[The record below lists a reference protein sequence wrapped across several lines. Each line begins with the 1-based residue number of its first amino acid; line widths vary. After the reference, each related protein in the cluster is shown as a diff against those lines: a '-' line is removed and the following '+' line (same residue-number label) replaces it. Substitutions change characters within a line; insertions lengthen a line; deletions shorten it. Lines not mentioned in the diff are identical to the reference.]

1 MTGDQPLRA
10 LGELAESLLP
20 ALTAIRRDLHRHPEP
35 GWLEFRTTGVVAR
48 HLRTLGYGVR
58 VGAECLRVEDARG
71 VPAAEIVADH
81 RHGAG
86 ETAELGVVSGVVAE
100 LDRGPGPTLALR
112 FDMDA
117 TQVTESGASDH
128 RPASEGFASGRDGV
142 MHACGHDGHVAIG
155 LGVADLLTRT
165 PDWRGRLRLIFQPAE
180 EGGRGAWP
188 MVTAGVVDDVD
199 VFAALHIADE
209 ALAPGEI
216 ALSATGFLASVKLD
230 VEFRGVAAHAAGAPE
245 RGRNA
250 LLAAAQAALAL
261 HALPRHGHG
270 ATFVNAGVL
279 RAGTGRNVV
288 ADRALL
294 QCEVRG
300 GSDAICRSLD
310 AAARR
315 VVAGAAAM
323 QGVEVDVRVVG
334 ETIGG
339 HSDPELVARL
349 GAVARALPTTTRIR
363 ESHPLGGGED
373 ATFFMRRVQER
384 GGQALYFLL
393 GGGSPSGHHSSTFDF
408 DERALAHGAALLA
421 GLALDRLVR
430 RSPAGP

>member
-1 MTGDQPLRA
+1 MSVEQASRA
-10 LGELAESLLP
+10 LDEAAGILLP
-20 ALTAIRRDLHRHPEP
+20 ALTAVRRDLHRHPEP
-35 GWLEFRTTGVVAR
+35 GWLELRTTGIVAR
-48 HLRTLGYGVR
+48 RLRALGYQVRIGAQCLRTEDVR
-58 VGAECLRVEDARG
+58 GAPSPE
-71 VPAAEIVADH
+71 AAADH
-81 RHGAG
+81 RRAVGD
-86 ETAELGVVSGVVAE
+86 EAEPGPWPGVVAE
-100 LDRGPGPTLALR
+100 LDRGPGVTVALR

-117 TQVTESGASDH
+117 TQVAESSAADH
-128 RPASEGFASGRDGV
+128 RPVAEGFASGRDGV

-155 LGVADLLTRT
+155 LGVAELLAGR
-165 PDWRGRLRLIFQPAE
+165 PEWRGRVRLIFQPAE

-199 VFAALHIADE
+199 TFAALHIADE
-209 ALAPGEI
+209 ALAPGEV
-216 ALSATGFLASVKLD
+216 ALQATGFLASVKLD

-261 HALPRHGHG
+261 HALPRHGQG

-300 GSDAICRSLD
+300 NSDAICRSLD
-310 AAARR
+310 GVARR
-315 VVAGAAAM
+315 SLAGAAVM
-323 QGVEVDVRVVG
+323 HGVEVDVRVAG
-334 ETIGG
+334 ETIGAD
-339 HSDPELVARL
+339 SDPELVARL
-349 GAVARALPTTTRIR
+349 GTVARALPTTRRVR

-393 GGGSPSGHHSSTFDF
+393 GGGAPSGHHSARFDF

-421 GLALDRLVR
+421 GLALDRLAR
-430 RSPAGP
+430 GQP